1 MLPQICE
8 GDILV
13 SVDGSNISEIPN
25 SQIVRMVRGAAGT
38 RVALGLRRPPGP
50 SGNPGKLYVVNLVRG
65 HGRPV
70 SQRAFGS
77 PEQPSPHGSFSSKAS
92 RGFIVL

>member
-13 SVDGSNISEIPN
+13 SVDGSDISEIPN